1 MQPLKVLSKE
11 APLPN
16 IFNFYTLSTILLQF
30 AVHSLSLIYLTQQ
43 ANLLAPPKEGKIK
56 LNSDMLPDEKV
67 EFVPNIVNSTVYIIC
82 LALQVS
88 TFAVNHKVYHDTF
101 EFGKESI
108 NFDKKKKRI
117 EFCRVIRLWKIYEK
131 TNC

>member
-1 MQPLKVLSKE
+1 M
-11 APLPN
+11 
-16 IFNFYTLSTILLQF
+16 YTLSTILLQF

-43 ANLLAPPKEGKIK
+43 ASLLAPPKEGKIK

-88 TFAVNHKVYHDTF
+88 TFAVNHKVNQQKND
-101 EFGKESI
+101 
-108 NFDKKKKRI
+108 NFSKF
-117 EFCRVIRLWKIYEK
+117 FC
-131 TNC
+131 N